1 MLHEMPRETL
11 RNAVAT
17 LDAFRATV
25 PVGGSVSFA
34 RDGEDRGPDFADATS
49 TMRMQWRSVD
59 ISKETL
65 RVDKAGALHAEPRA
79 VSLSA
84 HGVSSSDLLMLCLPH
99 HKSVMTNMRPVNS
112 LQPYDSIKGPLTPVA
127 GNTWLLHLR
136 HATTGNFYAQ
146 TSPLSA
152 ARPEWQEA
160 IRTAL
165 HKDAMFN
172 ISAETTDPCQYRR
185 GDKQRGPCCRCTVW
199 CEHGSIAHVVVVVAF
214 IGSRCSLCPLVC
226 SARWFRQERC
236 QAWSPGSDRR
246 RNRWAGARSPGA
258 YDPRPPQGRARAMA

>member
-25 PVGGSVSFA
+25 PLGGSVSFA
-34 RDGEDRGPDFADATS
+34 RDGEDRGPDFTDATS

-65 RVDKAGALHAEPRA
+65 RVDKAGALHAEARA
-79 VSLSA
+79 DSLSA

-136 HATTGNFYAQ
+136 HATTGSFYAQ

-172 ISAETTDPCQYRR
+172 ISAETTDPCQC
-185 GDKQRGPCCRCTVW
+185 DAATIHGPRCRCTVR
-199 CEHGSIAHVVVVVAF
+199 CEPGWNRSLTLLLLLLLVLVVPCAQSVRSAP
-214 IGSRCSLCPLVC
+214 SLQMV
-226 SARWFRQERC
+226 SARTLPSLV
-236 QAWSPGSDRR
+236 AWR
-246 RNRWAGARSPGA
+246 
-258 YDPRPPQGRARAMA
+258 